1 MNNYKLNIVFAS
13 LFVLLIA
20 SCESPNQIDVEPIGD
35 ESRKPI
41 GSVISSEEGEVITLM
56 EGSEV
61 LYTINIDRAIPLETV
76 TYVLKLQ
83 TDLIGG
89 VSSTDYER
97 STVEVELAPY
107 TKTNSATLSIANDG
121 IPEADETFVVKVS
134 PKHYPRNLYNLHT
147 ASESL
152 TQTITVKSFVDP
164 DNALCAF
171 GWDNASDL
179 DIYIVADGDALSD
192 SNALNGYNMATGSN
206 PEKGS
211 LLATSA
217 PDGVYHVV
225 ANVWTGVGTSA
236 NFTLSITDAA
246 GSFLSKSGDI
256 SWTADG
262 DYVVAATVKKTGS
275 VITFVE

>member
-1 MNNYKLNIVFAS
+1 MNNYKLNIVFAL

-41 GSVISSEEGEVITLM
+41 GTVVSSESGEAITIM

-61 LYTINIDRAIPLETV
+61 LYTINLDRAIPLETIS
-76 TYVLKLQ
+76 YELKAKDDTAKSSDYEL
-83 TDLIGG
+83 
-89 VSSTDYER
+89 STD
-97 STVEVELAPY
+97 ELELPPY
-107 TKTNSATLSIANDG
+107 TKTNSATLTITNDG
-121 IPEADETFVVKVS
+121 LPEPDETFVLTVR

-147 ASESL
+147 ASESI

-171 GWDNASDL
+171 EWDNTSDL
-179 DIYIVADGDALSD
+179 DVYIIAEGDPLSD
-192 SNALNGYNMATGSN
+192 ANAVNGYDMATGSN

-211 LLATSA
+211 LLATTA
-217 PDGVYHVV
+217 PDGNYHVV

-236 NFTLSITDAA
+236 AFTLDITDAA
-246 GSFLSKSGDI
+246 GTYLTKSGNI
-256 SWTADG
+256 SWSTDG
-262 DYVVAATVKKTGS
+262 DFVVVGTINKTGN
-275 VITFVE
+275 VITFVD

>member
-1 MNNYKLNIVFAS
+1 MNNYKLNIVFAL

-41 GSVISSEEGEVITLM
+41 GTVVSSESGEAITIM

-61 LYTINIDRAIPLETV
+61 LYTVNLDRAIPLETIS
-76 TYVLKLQ
+76 YVLKAKDDTAKSSDYEL
-83 TDLIGG
+83 
-89 VSSTDYER
+89 STD
-97 STVEVELAPY
+97 ELELPPY
-107 TKTNSATLSIANDG
+107 TKTNSATLTITNDG
-121 IPEADETFVVKVS
+121 LPEPDETFVLTVR

-147 ASESL
+147 ASESI

-171 GWDNASDL
+171 EWDNNSDL
-179 DIYIVADGDALSD
+179 DVYIIAEGDPLSD
-192 SNALNGYNMATGSN
+192 ANAVNGYNMATGSN

-211 LLATSA
+211 LLATTA
-217 PDGVYHVV
+217 PDGNYHVV

-236 NFTLSITDAA
+236 AFTLDITDAA
-246 GSFLSKSGDI
+246 GTYLTKSGNI
-256 SWTADG
+256 SWSADG
-262 DYVVAATVKKTGS
+262 DFVVAATINKTGN
-275 VITFVE
+275 VITFVD

>member
-1 MNNYKLNIVFAS
+1 MNNYKLNIVFAL

-41 GSVISSEEGEVITLM
+41 GTVVSSESGEAITIM

-61 LYTINIDRAIPLETV
+61 LYTINLDRAIPLETIS
-76 TYVLKLQ
+76 YELKAKDDTAKSSDYEL
-83 TDLIGG
+83 
-89 VSSTDYER
+89 STD
-97 STVEVELAPY
+97 ELELPPY
-107 TKTNSATLSIANDG
+107 TKTNSATLTITNDG
-121 IPEADETFVVKVS
+121 LPEPDETFVLTVR

-147 ASESL
+147 ASESI

-171 GWDNASDL
+171 EWDNTSDL
-179 DIYIVADGDALSD
+179 DVYIIAEGDPLSD
-192 SNALNGYNMATGSN
+192 ANAVNGYNMATGSN

-211 LLATSA
+211 LLATTA
-217 PDGVYHVV
+217 PDGNYHVV

-236 NFTLSITDAA
+236 AFTLDITDAA
-246 GSFLSKSGDI
+246 GTYLTKSGNI
-256 SWTADG
+256 SWSTDG
-262 DYVVAATVKKTGS
+262 DFVVVGTINKTGN
-275 VITFVE
+275 VITFVD

>member
-1 MNNYKLNIVFAS
+1 MNNYKLNIVFAL

-41 GSVISSEEGEVITLM
+41 GTVVSSESGEAITIM

-61 LYTINIDRAIPLETV
+61 LYTINLDRAIPLETIS
-76 TYVLKLQ
+76 YELKAKDDTAKSSDYEL
-83 TDLIGG
+83 
-89 VSSTDYER
+89 STD
-97 STVEVELAPY
+97 ELELPPY
-107 TKTNSATLSIANDG
+107 TKTNSATLTITNDG
-121 IPEADETFVVKVS
+121 LPEPDETFVLTVR

-147 ASESL
+147 ASESI

-171 GWDNASDL
+171 EWDNTSDL
-179 DIYIVADGDALSD
+179 DVYIIAEGDPLSD
-192 SNALNGYNMATGSN
+192 ANAVNGYNMATGSN

-211 LLATSA
+211 LLATTA
-217 PDGVYHVV
+217 PDGNYHVV

-236 NFTLSITDAA
+236 AFTLDITDAA
-246 GSFLSKSGDI
+246 GTYLTKSGNI
-256 SWTADG
+256 SWSADG
-262 DYVVAATVKKTGS
+262 DFVVAATINKTGN
-275 VITFVE
+275 VITFVD